1 MRFILWQDK
10 NHKFGFIL
18 HNIIPRIACSIFEH
32 VGAIYI
38 GAWYTEL
45 HLSVECAG
53 AETATIKCYRSIRF
67 DLDMLRWSRWIRKK
81 VKRGEAIC
89 SEYSKQY
96 IFLANNCFWW
106 FPMKWKSFLSERKMI
121 FIAYQSKIFDGVFKQ
136 NKSAKS
142 DWI

>member
-106 FPMKWKSFLSERKMI
+106 FPMNSFLKGKWFSLHINQRYLTGSSNKIKVRK
-121 FIAYQSKIFDGVFKQ
+121 ATESR
-136 NKSAKS
+136 
-142 DWI
+142 